1 MLKQL
6 MIALGLA
13 VCASLAHAQQ
23 VLIPAPPQINATG
36 YILMDADTGR
46 VLVEHNADE
55 QLPPASLSK
64 IMTVYIVASEIERG
78 RLSKTDLVRIS
89 PNAWR
94 KGGAASGGSTMF
106 LDPNSEVPV
115 SDLLRGV
122 IVQSGNDASIALAEH
137 IAGSED
143 AFADIM
149 NQKAALMGMS
159 ASSFENAT
167 GLPGDNHYTSARDMA
182 ILARAM
188 IREYPEIYQIYSERA
203 FTYNGIRQP
212 NRNSLLFRD
221 DSVDGMKTGHTR
233 EAGFCLVSSAQRQ
246 GMRLISV
253 VMGTTSAEARA
264 VETQKLLAYGF
275 RYYETKDLYSAGDT
289 LTTRRVWSGRANE
302 VDLGVSE
309 DIRLTIPRGS
319 ERDLKATMTFDDV
332 IRAPF
337 EAGERL
343 GTLVIKLHDDTLA
356 EVALVAQEEVAR
368 AGFFARMI
376 DSIKLFFRRLFS

>member
-13 VCASLAHAQQ
+13 ACASLAHAQQ
-23 VLIPAPPQINATG
+23 VLIPAPPQVNASG

-46 VLVEHNADE
+46 VLIERNADE
-55 QLPPASLSK
+55 LLPPASLSK
-64 IMTVYIVASEIERG
+64 IMTVYIVASEIDQG
-78 RLSKTDLVRIS
+78 RLNKSDLVRIS

-115 SDLLRGV
+115 IDLLRGV

-143 AFADIM
+143 AFADVM
-149 NQKAALMGMS
+149 NQKAALMGMN

-167 GLPGDNHYTSARDMA
+167 GLPGANHLTTARDMA
-182 ILARAM
+182 VLARAM
-188 IREYPEIYQIYSERA
+188 IREYPDIYRIYSERA
-203 FTYNGIRQP
+203 YTYNGIRQP
-212 NRNSLLFRD
+212 NRNALLFRD

-233 EAGFCLVSSAQRQ
+233 EAGYCLVASAQRQ
-246 GMRLISV
+246 DMRLISV
-253 VMGTTSAEARA
+253 VMGTSSAEARA

-275 RYYETKDLYSAGDT
+275 RYYETKGFYDAGDT

-302 VDLGVSE
+302 IDLTVAE

-319 ERDLKATMTFDDV
+319 ERDLKATMTFEDV
-332 IRAPF
+332 IRAPI
-337 EAGERL
+337 EAGQRL
-343 GTLVIKLHDDTLA
+343 GTLTVELHDEMLA
-356 EVALVAQEEVAR
+356 EVPLIALQDVER
-368 AGFFARMI
+368 AGFFARI
-376 DSIKLFFRRLFS
+376 VDSIKLFFRRLFS